1 MRSLTRGAWA
11 ALALAFVPALYF
23 MVSPA
28 HAGGLPVSNL
38 AGGWSAAVS
47 RDAVVVKAAH
57 FALVEQ
63 IRQTRNPLKLL
74 AIKHVRQ
81 QVVAGTHYSM
91 NLLVQSEGQR
101 RLVIAVVWMRLD
113 GSMELTRWHWV

>member
-1 MRSLTRGAWA
+1 MRSLTCGAWA
-11 ALALAFVPALYF
+11 AFVSALCFTISPAQAAGLPALD
-23 MVSPA
+23 MP
-28 HAGGLPVSNL
+28 
-38 AGGWSAAVS
+38 GGWSAAVS
-47 RDAVVVKAAH
+47 GDGEVVKAAH

-81 QVVAGTHYSM
+81 QVVAGTHFSM

-101 RLVIAVVWMRLD
+101 RLVIAVVWTRLD